1 MASQVINFKA
11 NDTLLAERTF
21 YPAEVKKKKRKEKS
35 KFYGYVAN
43 PDWILFALIAY
54 LVDGPCTT

>member
-43 PDWILFALIAY
+43 PD
-54 LVDGPCTT
+54 

>member
-11 NDTLLAERTF
+11 SDTLLDERTL
-21 YPAEVKKKKRKEKS
+21 YPAEVKKKKKRKEKS

-43 PDWILFALIAY
+43 PD
-54 LVDGPCTT
+54 